1 MSYCDYSVLI
11 LFWINFIPFLPLL
24 FQTHSISILI
34 IFFLWWLSLTYEI
47 LELTFQKRWAWN
59 DLSIIYWSNKHKTL
73 PTWLNKMI
81 ISIIYWSNK
90 HKTLPT
96 WLNAN
101 SRDKGDVIWSLLQ
114 EGSLEKEMATQ
125 YSCLGN
131 PKDRRAWWAIVH
143 RVTKSQTQLSDWM
156 TAHHCAMNINDNIPG
171 LNNFKNSNNFQQQIL
186 DKKILLS

>member
-1 MSYCDYSVLI
+1 MTIQCWFYFGLI
-11 LFWINFIPFLPLL
+11 LFLSY
-24 FQTHSISILI
+24 HSSFRHILSLLI
-34 IFFLWWLSLTYEI
+34 IFFIWWLSLTYEI

-59 DLSIIYWSNKHKTL
+59 DL
-73 PTWLNKMI
+73 
-81 ISIIYWSNK
+81 SIIYWSNK